1 LQRLLRVGAKMPVGD
16 KEATVVACVNAALK
30 ARGYNPPYDLSKAMN
45 GNPVY
50 GYQPETMIMFHRRVK
65 TCLAAKGYAY
75 TYTETMAYM
84 NQTLVMTLAQIY
96 AAIDVK
102 TAASAPVTAAS
113 AGGALFE
120 ASDEGTANKRSAKK
134 AAKPRN
140 AKARAGS
147 AKKETTKKKKKAKKT
162 VSPKKAAPKKS
173 GKKKPAA
180 RKRKRN

>member
-1 LQRLLRVGAKMPVGD
+1 MPVGD
-16 KEATVVACVNAALK
+16 KDATVVACVNAALK

-50 GYQPETMIMFHRRVK
+50 GYQPGTMIMFHRRVK

-102 TAASAPVTAAS
+102 TTASAPVTAAS
-113 AGGALFE
+113 SGGALFE
-120 ASDEGTANKRSAKK
+120 ASDERVANKRAARK
-134 AAKPRN
+134 AGKPHN
-140 AKARAGS
+140 AKARASS
-147 AKKETTKKKKKAKKT
+147 AKRETAKKKKRKAA
-162 VSPKKAAPKKS
+162 SPKKAAPKKS
-173 GKKKPAA
+173 GKKKAAA
-180 RKRKRN
+180 RKRERN